1 MRSFKEFLLEE
12 DDDKKEPKKDSE
24 KKSEKKEKDKK
35 DDKKK
40 EEKVEVTP
48 GNAYLGKWNKIFG
61 RDEYDDHM
69 DEVDGDV
76 NKEKQM
82 HYVYNVKAG
91 DKSLKIDLKSVPRNE
106 TAFKGNVSGM
116 PSGLSAAERGKL
128 LGSVIDSVSSFVDRS
143 ELDDDVE
150 GVVLYL
156 PYKDEQDLKDYKELS
171 KAAKVDSYR
180 TSSRSSEAQKH
191 FVLTFTRT

>member
-82 HYVYNVKAG
+82 HYTYSVQAG
-91 DKSLKIDLKSVPRNE
+91 DKSFKIDFKSTP
-106 TAFKGNVSGM
+106 
-116 PSGLSAAERGKL
+116 
-128 LGSVIDSVSSFVDRS
+128 RS
-143 ELDDDVE
+143 E
-150 GVVLYL
+150 
-156 PYKDEQDLKDYKELS
+156 
-171 KAAKVDSYR
+171 
-180 TSSRSSEAQKH
+180 TSFRATASAIPAGFS
-191 FVLTFTRT
+191 